1 MEAKMEEI
9 KSGEV
14 SLETE
19 GSKRRSGSYISSL
32 FLFAK
37 NYDFYDSPCD
47 MHGPCQSL
55 WKWTWIRQIPI
66 SFKKKLAKLF
76 TEKGYNTASIKE
88 AQVRKC

>member
-55 WKWTWIRQIPI
+55 
-66 SFKKKLAKLF
+66 
-76 TEKGYNTASIKE
+76 
-88 AQVRKC
+88 